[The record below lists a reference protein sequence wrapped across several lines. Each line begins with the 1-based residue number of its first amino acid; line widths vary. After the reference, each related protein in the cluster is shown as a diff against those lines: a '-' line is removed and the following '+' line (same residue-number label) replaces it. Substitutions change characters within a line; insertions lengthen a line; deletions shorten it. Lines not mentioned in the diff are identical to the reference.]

1 MLLERVSQ
9 KQIIIVYMFLVKNYQ
24 VKVNFFTL
32 TDLQGNPQ
40 RMRLHRRLYG
50 IYTVC
55 FLIFTHCNT
64 KLLSFFA
71 KIFNKPLTDFIDS
84 IRLNLTLGWAYL
96 KSFKLSL
103 QFHPLW
109 VTLYYKHGIQS
120 EFCCAELRAM
130 IVFAYV
136 ISWCGIS
143 LILRTRKQLNIRGI
157 AQNRAEMRGIGRNA
171 MKF

>member
-40 RMRLHRRLYG
+40 RMRLHRRLNG
-50 IYTVC
+50 IYTLC
-55 FLIFTHCNT
+55 FLMFITHCNT

-71 KIFNKPLTDFIDS
+71 KIFNKPLTDFIHS

-96 KSFKLSL
+96 KSFKLS
-103 QFHPLW
+103 
-109 VTLYYKHGIQS
+109 
-120 EFCCAELRAM
+120 FCFIL
-130 IVFAYV
+130 
-136 ISWCGIS
+136 CG
-143 LILRTRKQLNIRGI
+143 
-157 AQNRAEMRGIGRNA
+157 
-171 MKF
+171 